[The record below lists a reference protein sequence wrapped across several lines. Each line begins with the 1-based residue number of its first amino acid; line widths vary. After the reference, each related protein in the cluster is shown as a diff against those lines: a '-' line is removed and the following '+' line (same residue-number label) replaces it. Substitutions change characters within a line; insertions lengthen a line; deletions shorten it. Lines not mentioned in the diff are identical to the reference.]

1 MRAYISRTLG
11 GVDSLALEQVS
22 APGPLGPGQIR
33 VAMRAA
39 SINYRD
45 LLVLSGGLR
54 SVTLPVLIPCSDGAG
69 EIIAVGAE
77 VSRVKVGDRVALT
90 FNPDW
95 IGGPWQPSRG
105 AAGRGGAL
113 QGVMQ
118 DEVVVNEH
126 EAVILPS
133 HLSFEEGATLPCAAV
148 TAWHSLCAAVPLLP
162 GMTVLL
168 QGGGG
173 VSLFALQFAKLFG
186 ARVIMISSSPE
197 RCKLLQRLGAD
208 ETIDYRAQPEW
219 NMAVRQL
226 TGGVGVDL
234 TIEIGGAKTIDRSL
248 ASTRSGGRLA
258 AVGLLTGRP
267 SAAAV
272 GSASGVD
279 INAIRVGSRQEF
291 EAMNRAIAFHKL
303 RPIIDSR
310 YRFEQLPEALRH
322 LEGGRHLGKIVIGFG
337 EGS

>member
-1 MRAYISRTLG
+1 M
-11 GVDSLALEQVS
+11 
-22 APGPLGPGQIR
+22 
-33 VAMRAA
+33 AMRAA

-45 LLVLSGGLR
+45 VLVLSGGLR
-54 SVTLPVLIPCSDGAG
+54 SITLPELIPCSDGAG
-69 EIIAVGAE
+69 EVVEVGPG
-77 VSRVKVGDRVALT
+77 VGRVKVGDRVALT

-118 DEVVVNEH
+118 DEMIVGEHEVVN
-126 EAVILPS
+126 LPS

-148 TAWHSLCAAVPLLP
+148 TAWHSLCAATPLLP
-162 GMTVLL
+162 GMSVLL
-168 QGGGG
+168 QGAGG

-186 ARVIMISSSPE
+186 ARVIMISSNPE
-197 RCKLLQRLGAD
+197 RCKRLQSLGAD

-219 NMAVRQL
+219 NKTVREL

-234 TIEIGGAKTIDRSL
+234 TIDVGGAETIDRAI

-267 SAAAV
+267 TGAAV

-279 INAIRVGSRQEF
+279 INAIRVGSRQDF
-291 EAMNRAIAFHKL
+291 EAMNRAIAFHKVH
-303 RPIIDSR
+303 PVIDTR
-310 YRFEQLPEALRH
+310 YRFEQLPDALRH
-322 LEGGRHLGKIVIGFG
+322 LESGRHFGKIVIGFA
-337 EGS
+337 

>member
-1 MRAYISRTLG
+1 MRAFFSRTLKG
-11 GVDSLALEQVS
+11 ADSLVLEQVPT
-22 APGPLGPGQIR
+22 PGAVGPGQIR

-45 LLVLSGGLR
+45 VLVLSGGLR
-54 SVTLPVLIPCSDGAG
+54 SITLPELIPCSDGAG
-69 EIIAVGAE
+69 EVVAVGSG
-77 VSRVKVGDRVALT
+77 VGRVKVGDRVALT

-118 DEVVVNEH
+118 DELVVGEH
-126 EAVILPS
+126 EAVILPP

-148 TAWHSLCAAVPLLP
+148 TAWHSLCAATPLLP
-162 GMTVLL
+162 GMSVLL
-168 QGGGG
+168 QGAGG

-197 RCKLLQRLGAD
+197 RCKRLQSLGAD

-219 NMAVRQL
+219 NKTVREL

-234 TIEIGGAKTIDRSL
+234 TIEVGGAETIDRAI

-267 SAAAV
+267 TGAAV

-279 INAIRVGSRQEF
+279 INAIRVGSRQDF
-291 EAMNRAIAFHKL
+291 EAMNRAIAFHKV
-303 RPIIDSR
+303 RPVIDTR
-310 YRFEQLPEALRH
+310 FRFEQLPDALRH
-322 LEGGRHLGKIVIGFG
+322 LESGRHFGKIVIGFG
-337 EGS
+337 